1 MRFPRGRSRLADTPQ
16 QVLKRYFGFD
26 AFRPNQEEIVDSLL
40 AGRDVLGVMPTG
52 AGKSVCYQV
61 PALVMGGCTLVVSP
75 LISLMADQVSALE
88 QAGVNAALVN
98 STLSAAQQRAVLAGV
113 AKGGCTLLYVA
124 PERLDDPRFQE
135 FIAGNPPSMVAI
147 DEAHCISQWG
157 QDFRPSYTRIDAF
170 IEGLPERPVVCA
182 FTATATSAVRR
193 DILTSLR
200 LRDPFVVVASFD
212 RPNLHF
218 EVQRPQRKAQALVAL
233 CRKHEGGSGIV
244 YCSTRKKVE
253 EVCDLLCDEGFAAT
267 RYHAGLPTG
276 ERTANQEDFLFDRKP
291 IMVATS
297 AFGMGIDKSNVS
309 FVAHYNMPL
318 DLESYYQEA
327 GRAGRDG
334 EPADCLLLY
343 SPQDV
348 HTCSFLMQ
356 RGLDETQ
363 GLDATTRANLQD
375 RGEDRLRQMV
385 FYCTTT
391 DCLRAQLLA
400 YFDEKAPAYCG
411 NCGNCE
417 ASFEELDMTVAAQK
431 VLSCVYRLG
440 ERGRSVGRTM
450 VADVL
455 HGARSQRVLDN
466 GFDTLST
473 YGIMADT
480 SIHRIRYLMERLEEK
495 GALVATVGDYPVL
508 RLGPSA
514 PEYLRGDKPLVL
526 KVPKDRMP
534 HKAAKTAT
542 VVAPDGTPVDPEL
555 LAALKALRF
564 QLASQAGLP
573 AYVVFSNHTLTDMAQ
588 RRPATLEEFLEVSG
602 VGQVKADR
610 YGEVFMAAIA
620 EWKRGRDAAR

>member
-26 AFRPNQEEIVDSLL
+26 AFRPNQEEIVDSIL

-88 QAGVNAALVN
+88 QAGVNAVLVN

-135 FIAGNPPSMVAI
+135 FVAGNPPSMVAI

-170 IEGLPERPVVCA
+170 IEDLPERPVVCA

-193 DILTSLR
+193 DILASLR

-253 EVCDLLCDEGFAAT
+253 EVCDLLCGEGFAAT
-267 RYHAGLPTG
+267 RYHAGLPTS
-276 ERTANQEDFLFDRKP
+276 ERTVNQEDFLFDRKP

-327 GRAGRDG
+327 AVPGATVNQRTVCCCIPRRTCIPAASSCSAGLTKRRGWTPPRAPTCRIAARNACARWSSTAPPPTVCG
-334 EPADCLLLY
+334 PSC
-343 SPQDV
+343 SP
-348 HTCSFLMQ
+348 TS
-356 RGLDETQ
+356 
-363 GLDATTRANLQD
+363 TRRHLPTA
-375 RGEDRLRQMV
+375 
-385 FYCTTT
+385 
-391 DCLRAQLLA
+391 A
-400 YFDEKAPAYCG
+400 
-411 NCGNCE
+411 
-417 ASFEELDMTVAAQK
+417 TVA
-431 VLSCVYRLG
+431 
-440 ERGRSVGRTM
+440 
-450 VADVL
+450 
-455 HGARSQRVLDN
+455 
-466 GFDTLST
+466 
-473 YGIMADT
+473 
-480 SIHRIRYLMERLEEK
+480 
-495 GALVATVGDYPVL
+495 
-508 RLGPSA
+508 
-514 PEYLRGDKPLVL
+514 
-526 KVPKDRMP
+526 
-534 HKAAKTAT
+534 TA
-542 VVAPDGTPVDPEL
+542 
-555 LAALKALRF
+555 
-564 QLASQAGLP
+564 
-573 AYVVFSNHTLTDMAQ
+573 
-588 RRPATLEEFLEVSG
+588 RPAS
-602 VGQVKADR
+602 R
-610 YGEVFMAAIA
+610 SWI
-620 EWKRGRDAAR
+620 